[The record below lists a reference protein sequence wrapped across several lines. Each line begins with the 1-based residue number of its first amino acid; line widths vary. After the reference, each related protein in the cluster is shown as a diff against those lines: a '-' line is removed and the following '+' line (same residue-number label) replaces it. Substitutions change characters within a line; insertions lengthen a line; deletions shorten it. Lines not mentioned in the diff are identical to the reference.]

1 MLFLLS
7 TPCPSPPF
15 CVFGYTQPKPYHPP
29 QLSFSTPRRFRRS
42 RSSRS
47 RWNHNHDESLSLK
60 RTIDFD
66 SSADGPNLKLL
77 IHFDPISPLASLD
90 RFLSF
95 SNDAFQDLI
104 HSVHIDT
111 QTRTFRL
118 SCRKST
124 LQFFSAVLV
133 GGFIFAFAFRVFIKL
148 SLAIRAR
155 FLPEPKVIVRRD
167 RSLGGREVIVG
178 TTRDRRQ
185 IRTNSNALENPLS
198 LSASPTLANKTNF
211 SRLHVSEK
219 LPKWWPQPVSAPKTA
234 SVFDSEYYQTQ
245 ANRLV
250 KVMVDNRLGGKDFAE
265 EDIIQL
271 RQICRTS
278 GVRVSI
284 DTTNTRDSLY
294 RVAVELVLNVCC
306 RALSQ
311 TTDVRIDGED
321 ARQFLAGL
329 AKNIGLDNI
338 RASRMASAGVA
349 ARTRL
354 CFLQAWGSYPS
365 FSSLYNFNPH
375 VHSATWL
382 QAFEMQG
389 KRTEAVSE
397 LSKICL
403 IHSIFPPGESSPEM
417 EMVAR
422 GLEKLLKV
430 EQRELLMTMVV
441 ANCNCSEEI
450 RRSTAEALGLV
461 Y

>member
-1 MLFLLS
+1 MKKSHNMFFLLRI
-7 TPCPSPPF
+7 PCTSPPL
-15 CVFGYTQPKPYHPP
+15 CVFGYTKPKPYRPP
-29 QLSFSTPRRFRRS
+29 QLSFSTPRRSRRS

-47 RWNHNHDESLSLK
+47 RWSHKHDENSQGLSLK
-60 RTIDFD
+60 RAIDFD
-66 SSADGPNLKLL
+66 SSADNPNLKLL
-77 IHFDPISPLASLD
+77 IHFDPLSPLSHLD
-90 RFLSF
+90 RFVSF

-118 SCRKST
+118 SCRQST
-124 LQFFSAVLV
+124 LKFFAVVLV
-133 GGFIFAFAFRVFIKL
+133 CGFLIAFAFRLCIKL
-148 SLAIRAR
+148 GVAIRAQ
-155 FLPEPKVIVRRD
+155 FLPKPKVIVRRD

-178 TTRDRRQ
+178 TNRNQ
-185 IRTNSNALENPLS
+185 GHLPPPTNFNAFDDPLS
-198 LSASPTLANKTNF
+198 LSTTSTLANRTNY

-234 SVFDSEYYQTQ
+234 SVFDSEYYQTR

-250 KVMVDNRLGGKDFAE
+250 KAIIDNRLSGKDFTE

-284 DTTNTRDSLY
+284 DTTNTGDSLY
-294 RVAVELVLNVCC
+294 RAAVELVLNVCC
-306 RALSQ
+306 RASSQ
-311 TTDVRIDGED
+311 STDVQIDGED
-321 ARQFLAGL
+321 ARQFFAGL
-329 AKNIGLDNI
+329 VENIGLDNI
-338 RASRMASAGVA
+338 RASRMTSAGVA
-349 ARTRL
+349 ARTRY
-354 CFLQAWGSYPS
+354 CFLQAW
-365 FSSLYNFNPH
+365 
-375 VHSATWL
+375 
-382 QAFEMQG
+382 AFEMQG

-403 IHSIFPPGESSPEM
+403 ICLMHSIFPPGESSPEM

-422 GLEKLLKV
+422 ALEKILKV
-430 EQRELLMTMVV
+430 EQRELLMTMVL
-441 ANCNCSEEI
+441 AICNCSEEI

>member
-1 MLFLLS
+1 MKKSHNMRFLLRV
-7 TPCPSPPF
+7 PCPSPPL
-15 CVFGYTQPKPYHPP
+15 CVFDYTKPRPYRPPK
-29 QLSFSTPRRFRRS
+29 LSFSSPRRS

-47 RWNHNHDESLSLK
+47 RWSHNNHVENSQRVSLK

-66 SSADGPNLKLL
+66 SSADNPNLKLL
-77 IHFDPISPLASLD
+77 IQFEPISPFSHLD
-90 RFLSF
+90 RFVSL

-111 QTRTFRL
+111 ETRTFRL
-118 SCRKST
+118 SCSKST
-124 LQFFSAVLV
+124 LKFFAAVLV
-133 GGFIFAFAFRVFIKL
+133 CVFLIAFAFRVCIKL
-148 SLAIRAR
+148 GSAIRAR
-155 FLPEPKVIVRRD
+155 FLPKPKVIVRRD

-178 TTRDRRQ
+178 TNRDQGHRHPS
-185 IRTNSNALENPLS
+185 IDFNALDNPLS
-198 LSASPTLANKTNF
+198 LSTTSSLANMTNY
-211 SRLHVSEK
+211 SRFHVSEK

-245 ANRLV
+245 ANRLI
-250 KVMVDNRLGGKDFAE
+250 KAIIENRLAGKDFAE
-265 EDIIQL
+265 DDIIQL

-294 RVAVELVLNVCC
+294 RAAVELVLNVCC
-306 RALSQ
+306 RGRASSQ
-311 TTDVRIDGED
+311 STDVQIDGEE

-329 AKNIGLDNI
+329 AENIGLDNI

-349 ARTRL
+349 ARTRY
-354 CFLQAWGSYPS
+354 CFLQAW
-365 FSSLYNFNPH
+365 
-375 VHSATWL
+375 
-382 QAFEMQG
+382 AFEMQG
-389 KRTEAVSE
+389 KRTNAVSE

-403 IHSIFPPGESSPEM
+403 MHCIFPPGESSPEM

-422 GLEKLLKV
+422 GLEKILKV

-441 ANCNCSEEI
+441 AICNCSDETRI
-450 RRSTAEALGLV
+450 STSEALGLI

>member
-7 TPCPSPPF
+7 IPCPSPL

-42 RSSRS
+42 RSSRF
-47 RWNHNHDESLSLK
+47 RWNHNHDQSSHTLSLK

-66 SSADGPNLKLL
+66 SSADSPNLKLL
-77 IHFDPISPLASLD
+77 IHFDPISPLSSLD

-95 SNDAFQDLI
+95 SNDSFQDLI

-124 LQFFSAVLV
+124 LKFFSAVLV

-148 SLAIRAR
+148 TLAIRAR
-155 FLPEPKVIVRRD
+155 FLPKPKVIVRRD

-198 LSASPTLANKTNF
+198 LYASPTLANETNF

-250 KVMVDNRLGGKDFAE
+250 KAMVNNRLGGKDFAE

-329 AKNIGLDNI
+329 AENIGLDNT

-354 CFLQAWGSYPS
+354 CFLQAW
-365 FSSLYNFNPH
+365 
-375 VHSATWL
+375 
-382 QAFEMQG
+382 AFEMQG

-403 IHSIFPPGESSPEM
+403 IQSIFPPGESSPEM

-441 ANCNCSEEI
+441 AYCNCSEEI

>member
-1 MLFLLS
+1 MFFLLRI
-7 TPCPSPPF
+7 PCPSPPL
-15 CVFGYTQPKPYHPP
+15 CVFAYTKPKPYHPP
-29 QLSFSTPRRFRRS
+29 QLSFSTPRRSRRS
-42 RSSRS
+42 RS
-47 RWNHNHDESLSLK
+47 RWSHTRDENNHRLSLK
-60 RTIDFD
+60 RTIEFD
-66 SSADGPNLKLL
+66 SSADNPNLKLL
-77 IHFDPISPLASLD
+77 IHFDPTSPISSLD
-90 RFLSF
+90 RFVSF

-124 LQFFSAVLV
+124 LKFFAAVVVCGFLV
-133 GGFIFAFAFRVFIKL
+133 AFAFRVCIKL
-148 SLAIRAR
+148 GLAVRAR
-155 FLPEPKVIVRRD
+155 FLPKPKVIVRRD
-167 RSLGGREVIVG
+167 RSLGGREVVVG
-178 TTRDRRQ
+178 TNRDQ
-185 IRTNSNALENPLS
+185 FHPRTNSTALDNPLS
-198 LSASPTLANKTNF
+198 LSTSSTPANKTNF
-211 SRLHVSEK
+211 SRLHVTEK

-250 KVMVDNRLGGKDFAE
+250 KEIVDNRLGGKDFAE

-294 RVAVELVLNVCC
+294 RAAVELVLNVCC
-306 RALSQ
+306 RASSQ
-311 TTDVRIDGED
+311 STDVLIDGED
-321 ARQFLAGL
+321 AREFLAGL
-329 AKNIGLDNI
+329 AENIGLDNI

-349 ARTRL
+349 ARTRF
-354 CFLQAWGSYPS
+354 CFLQAW
-365 FSSLYNFNPH
+365 
-375 VHSATWL
+375 
-382 QAFEMQG
+382 AFEMQG
-389 KRTEAVSE
+389 KRTEAVLE

-403 IHSIFPPGESSPEM
+403 LHSIFPPGESSPEM

-422 GLEKLLKV
+422 GLEKILKV

-441 ANCNCSEEI
+441 AICNCSEEI
-450 RRSTAEALGLV
+450 RKSIAEALGLI

>member
-1 MLFLLS
+1 MKSHTMFFLLRF
-7 TPCPSPPF
+7 PCPAPPL
-15 CVFGYTQPKPYHPP
+15 CVFGCTTPRPYRPP
-29 QLSFSTPRRFRRS
+29 RLSFSTPRRSRRS
-42 RSSRS
+42 RS
-47 RWNHNHDESLSLK
+47 RWSHNRDENSNRLGLK
-60 RTIDFD
+60 RTVEFD
-66 SSADGPNLKLL
+66 SSADDPNLKLL
-77 IHFDPISPLASLD
+77 IHFDPTSPLSSLD
-90 RFLSF
+90 RFVSF
-95 SNDAFQDLI
+95 SNDAFQDLV

-124 LQFFSAVLV
+124 LKFFAAVLV
-133 GGFIFAFAFRVFIKL
+133 CGFLVAFAFRVCFKL
-148 SLAIRAR
+148 SLAVRAR
-155 FLPEPKVIVRRD
+155 FLPKPKVIVRRD

-178 TTRDRRQ
+178 TNRDQ
-185 IRTNSNALENPLS
+185 GHHPRTNSSALDNPLS
-198 LSASPTLANKTNF
+198 LSTTSTSANKTNS

-250 KVMVDNRLGGKDFAE
+250 KAIVDNRLGGKDFAE

-294 RVAVELVLNVCC
+294 RAAVELVLNVCC
-306 RALSQ
+306 RASSQ
-311 TTDVRIDGED
+311 STDVQIDGED

-329 AKNIGLDNI
+329 ADNIGLDNI

-349 ARTRL
+349 ARTRF
-354 CFLQAWGSYPS
+354 CFLQAW
-365 FSSLYNFNPH
+365 
-375 VHSATWL
+375 
-382 QAFEMQG
+382 AFEMQG

-403 IHSIFPPGESSPEM
+403 LHSIFPPGESSPEM

-422 GLEKLLKV
+422 GLEKILKA

-441 ANCNCSEEI
+441 AICNCSEEV
-450 RRSTAEALGLV
+450 RRSTAEALGLI

>member
-7 TPCPSPPF
+7 TPCPSPPL
-15 CVFGYTQPKPYHPP
+15 CVFGFTQPKPYHPP

-42 RSSRS
+42 RS
-47 RWNHNHDESLSLK
+47 RWNHNHDESLSLGLK

-155 FLPEPKVIVRRD
+155 FLPKPKVIVRRD

-329 AKNIGLDNI
+329 AENIGLDNI

-354 CFLQAWGSYPS
+354 CFLQAW
-365 FSSLYNFNPH
+365 
-375 VHSATWL
+375 
-382 QAFEMQG
+382 AFEMQG
-389 KRTEAVSE
+389 KRTEAESE